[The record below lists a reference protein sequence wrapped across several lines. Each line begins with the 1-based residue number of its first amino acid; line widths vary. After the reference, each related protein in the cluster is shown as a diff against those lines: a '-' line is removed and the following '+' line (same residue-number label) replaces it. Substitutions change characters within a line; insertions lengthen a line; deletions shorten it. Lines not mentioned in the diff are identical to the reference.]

1 MFHSIDSYSKEMDAP
16 VKRKYDSSR
25 RQAQARATQ
34 GQIAEA
40 ARDLFVAR
48 GYAGTSVRDIAD
60 AAGVAVQTVYNA
72 FERGK
77 PAILA
82 RVFEIA
88 VVGDDKPVALADRT
102 DVRAVQAA
110 THPRDVV
117 RGWANY
123 VAAIS
128 ERLLVVYAVALEAA
142 NTEPEID
149 ALWRANYIEN
159 RWHGTR
165 AVAAHLKQL
174 KALPRG
180 ITVDRAT
187 DLMFA
192 YAGVHTAAMLMGER
206 GWSRDEYA
214 QWTAETF
221 CRLFEID

>member
-1 MFHSIDSYSKEMDAP
+1 MATP
-16 VKRKYDSSR
+16 VKRKYDSTR

-34 GQIAEA
+34 GQIAA
-40 ARDLFVAR
+40 VARDLFVER
-48 GYAGTSVRDIAD
+48 GYAGTSIRDIAD

-72 FERGK
+72 FGDGK
-77 PAILA
+77 PAVLA
-82 RVFEIA
+82 RVFEVA
-88 VVGDDKPVALADRT
+88 VVGDDEPLALAERENVRRVLDAT
-102 DVRAVQAA
+102 D
-110 THPRDVV
+110 PRDVI

-123 VAAIS
+123 VADIS
-128 ERLLVVYAVALEAA
+128 ARLLVIYPVALEAA
-142 NTEPEID
+142 NTEPAID

-165 AVAAHLKQL
+165 AVANHLKQL

-180 ITVDRAT
+180 MTVERAT

-192 YAGVHTAAMLMGER
+192 YAGAHTAFMLIGER

-221 CRLFEID
+221 CRLFGID